1 MAHFEKTRR
10 SFLTVLSV
18 LIGLGI
24 AGPAYAI
31 TLDEVR
37 DLGLVGERP
46 DGLVAAVSPQVATEV
61 STLIIEVNTAR
72 LESYKQLAA
81 KDGAP
86 IQAVQAIAGEK
97 LLQKARQN
105 GWYIMSASGGWSR

>member
-1 MAHFEKTRR
+1 MAQFEKTRR

-24 AGPAYAI
+24 ASPAYAV
-31 TLDEVR
+31 TLDEAR

-61 STLIIEVNTAR
+61 SALIIEINAAR

-97 LLQKARQN
+97 LLQRALQN
-105 GWYIMSASGGWSR
+105 GWYIMSPSGSWSR